1 MINPL
6 RESVQRISEAEVIVF
21 SPPQIRTPVFIS
33 CQNGNVSKSYLV
45 SGLEHF
51 HLGPSCEI
59 STPHF
64 LFKAIAQLKIEVQ
77 FITRRLILLEKIQ
90 FRIEQDKIKQVSP
103 FAPISQNHNNGPHQ
117 VGHIIAISVAITI
130 VLILTGGIV
139 FFAL

>member
-77 FITRRLILLEKIQ
+77 FITRRLISLEKIQ
-90 FRIEQDKIKQVSP
+90 FRIEQDKIV
-103 FAPISQNHNNGPHQ
+103 PISQNHNNGPHQ

-139 FFAL
+139 SFAL